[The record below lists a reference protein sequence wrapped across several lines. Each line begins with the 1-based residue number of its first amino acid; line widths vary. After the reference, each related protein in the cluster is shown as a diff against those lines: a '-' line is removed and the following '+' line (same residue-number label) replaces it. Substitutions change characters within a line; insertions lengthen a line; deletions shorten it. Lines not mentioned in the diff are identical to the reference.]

1 MEYEYSIHDVP
12 TLGNGHLATGKWEN
26 LDALWLA
33 AEPYT
38 RVRANDVHLPL
49 SLHYA
54 ELLLDEHPEADAL
67 VTRIAILLHDTGWA
81 RVDEEKIMS
90 EGFQTADWQQS
101 DIRVLHEIEGCNIA
115 REILPGLG
123 YSDVLIGKVTAIIDG
138 HDTRAEH
145 YSIEDALVRDADRL
159 WRFAPTGLAF
169 SALWFNQTPNQIRQ
183 KLESDIYPQ
192 LVTGAARRIAQ
203 AELSFS
209 IKLLQLDVL

>member
-1 MEYEYSIHDVP
+1 MDYEYSIQDVP
-12 TLGNGHLATGKWEN
+12 TLGNGHLAKGKWEN
-26 LDALWLA
+26 LDALWRA
-33 AEPYT
+33 AEPFT

-49 SLHYA
+49 SVHYA

-101 DIRVLHEIEGCNIA
+101 DIRIQHEIEGCNIA

-123 YSDVLIGKVTAIIDG
+123 YDDVLIGRVTAIIDG
-138 HDTRAEH
+138 HDTRVEH

-169 SALWFNQTPNQIRQ
+169 SALWFDQTPNQIRA

-192 LVTGAARRIAQ
+192 LVTEAARRIAQ

>member
-1 MEYEYSIHDVP
+1 MEYEYSIQDVP
-12 TLGNGHLATGKWEN
+12 TLGNGHLARGQWEN
-26 LDALWLA
+26 LDALWRA

-54 ELLLDEHPEADAL
+54 ELLLDEHAEADAQ

-90 EGFQTADWQQS
+90 EGFQSADWQQS

-123 YSDVLIGKVTAIIDG
+123 YDDELIGRVTAIIDG

-169 SALWFNQTPNQIRQ
+169 SALWFDQTPNQIRK

-192 LVTGAARRIAQ
+192 LVTEAARRIAQ